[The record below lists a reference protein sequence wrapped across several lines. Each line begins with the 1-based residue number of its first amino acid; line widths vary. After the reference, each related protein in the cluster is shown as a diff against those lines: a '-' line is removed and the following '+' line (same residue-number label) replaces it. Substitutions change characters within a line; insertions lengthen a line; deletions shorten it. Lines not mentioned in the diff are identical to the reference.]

1 MIVEFSV
8 YDTNS
13 YTIEHL
19 LDSKEN
25 AELIEQ
31 FEVGKNAKGL
41 ENYLKY
47 VSSDDEE
54 NNFSRTYLVK
64 DKTTKEIA
72 SYFSIR
78 TGLITMQVQDEKF
91 DSIPAIELS
100 NFAVNQNYRKNHP
113 DVDKLGTYTFEY
125 FVLPISRCLA
135 KYIGIHALYIYALP
149 NDKLIEHYSKMGFS
163 RLSPEQEQFVQF
175 HVKPKYDDGCIFMY
189 QIL

>member
-13 YTIEHL
+13 YTVEHL

-25 AELIEQ
+25 TELVEQ

-64 DKTTKEIA
+64 DKITKEIA

-100 NFAVNQNYRKNHP
+100 NFAVNQNYRKNQTGET
-113 DVDKLGTYTFEY
+113 KNKSY
-125 FVLPISRCLA
+125 FI
-135 KYIGIHALYIYALP
+135 
-149 NDKLIEHYSKMGFS
+149 
-163 RLSPEQEQFVQF
+163 
-175 HVKPKYDDGCIFMY
+175 
-189 QIL
+189 

>member
-31 FEVGKNAKGL
+31 FEVGKNVKGL

-72 SYFSIR
+72 SYFSIS
-78 TGLITMQVQDEKF
+78 TGLITMQVQD
-91 DSIPAIELS
+91 
-100 NFAVNQNYRKNHP
+100 VHQNK
-113 DVDKLGTYTFEY
+113 
-125 FVLPISRCLA
+125 S
-135 KYIGIHALYIYALP
+135 
-149 NDKLIEHYSKMGFS
+149 SSFS
-163 RLSPEQEQFVQF
+163 
-175 HVKPKYDDGCIFMY
+175 YM
-189 QIL
+189 

>member
-31 FEVGKNAKGL
+31 FEVGKNVKGL

-47 VSSDDEE
+47 VSSDNEE

-78 TGLITMQVQDEKF
+78 TGLITMQVQD
-91 DSIPAIELS
+91 
-100 NFAVNQNYRKNHP
+100 VHQNR
-113 DVDKLGTYTFEY
+113 
-125 FVLPISRCLA
+125 S
-135 KYIGIHALYIYALP
+135 
-149 NDKLIEHYSKMGFS
+149 SSFS
-163 RLSPEQEQFVQF
+163 
-175 HVKPKYDDGCIFMY
+175 YM
-189 QIL
+189 

>member
-31 FEVGKNAKGL
+31 FEVGKNIKGL

-78 TGLITMQVQDEKF
+78 TGLITMQVQDVHQNK
-91 DSIPAIELS
+91 SSSLNRSIYLSVIVRIPAPACRRIL
-100 NFAVNQNYRKNHP
+100 FASVILARLFPSQKN
-113 DVDKLGTYTFEY
+113 
-125 FVLPISRCLA
+125 
-135 KYIGIHALYIYALP
+135 
-149 NDKLIEHYSKMGFS
+149 
-163 RLSPEQEQFVQF
+163 
-175 HVKPKYDDGCIFMY
+175 
-189 QIL
+189 